1 MFGRAYKTGRLVE
14 RYSGGGNRMKPSNG
28 SEVMFGLFV
37 IVALLFI
44 VGSCVHMIQGG

>member
-14 RYSGGGNRMKPSNG
+14 RYSGGGNRMRPSNG

-37 IVALLFI
+37 IVSLLFI
-44 VGSCVHMIQGG
+44 VGSCASLIGG